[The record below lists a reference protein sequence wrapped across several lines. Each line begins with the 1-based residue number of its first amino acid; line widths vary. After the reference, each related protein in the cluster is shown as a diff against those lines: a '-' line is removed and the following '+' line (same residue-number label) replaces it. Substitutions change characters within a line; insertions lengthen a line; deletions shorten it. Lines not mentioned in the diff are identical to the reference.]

1 MVLGLGRFVV
11 WWFVL
16 VVVCLVVV
24 VLGSVGLFGLWFGIL
39 GWFGSSGLR
48 GLLFY

>member
-24 VLGSVGLFGLWFGIL
+24 VLGSVLLFGLWFGIR
-39 GWFGSSGLR
+39 GWFGSIVVR
-48 GLLFY
+48 GLSFC